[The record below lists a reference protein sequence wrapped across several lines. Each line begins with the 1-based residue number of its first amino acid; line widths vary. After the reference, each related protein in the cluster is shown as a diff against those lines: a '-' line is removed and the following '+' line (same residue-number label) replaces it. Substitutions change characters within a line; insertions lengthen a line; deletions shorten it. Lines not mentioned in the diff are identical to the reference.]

1 MRYNY
6 KFARINESGG
16 LEYAPLP
23 LVINGENVWTNIEA
37 EYNALG
43 FYEIKRTEMPEK
55 EGFYYTDFWELA
67 EMLKKEGYYY
77 TDYWELSDNKI
88 VQKWEEHEEPI
99 PEPTEEE
106 QYAEAA
112 RILLGEAE

>member
-6 KFARINESGG
+6 KFAKINESGG

-23 LVINGENVWTNIEA
+23 LVIDGVNVWTNIEA

-43 FYEIKRTEMPEK
+43 FYEIRRTEMPEK

-67 EMLKKEGYYY
+67 E
-77 TDYWELSDNKI
+77 NKI
-88 VQKWEEHEEPI
+88 VQRWEEHENPVY
-99 PEPTEEE
+99 EPTEEE

>member
-1 MRYNY
+1 MAYNY
-6 KFARINESGG
+6 KFAKIKEDGG

-55 EGFYYTDFWELA
+55 EGFYYTD
-67 EMLKKEGYYY
+67 
-77 TDYWELSDNKI
+77 YWELENNKI
-88 VQKWEEHEEPI
+88 VQRWQEHENPI

>member
-1 MRYNY
+1 MTYNY
-6 KFARINESGG
+6 KFARLDESGE

-23 LVINGENVWTNIEA
+23 LVINGEKVWTNIEG
-37 EYNALG
+37 EYNKLG
-43 FYEIKRTEMPEK
+43 FYEITKTEMPEK
-55 EGFYYTDFWELA
+55 EGYYYTVFWEL
-67 EMLKKEGYYY
+67 EN
-77 TDYWELSDNKI
+77 NKI
-88 VQKWEEHEEPI
+88 VQRWEEHEAPI

>member
-1 MRYNY
+1 MAYNY
-6 KFARINESGG
+6 KYAKIKEDGA
-16 LEYAPLP
+16 LEYAPVP
-23 LVINGENVWTNIEA
+23 LVINGENVWTNIEG
-37 EYNALG
+37 EYNTLG

-55 EGFYYTDFWELA
+55 EGFYYTDYWELA
-67 EMLKKEGYYY
+67 E
-77 TDYWELSDNKI
+77 NKI
-88 VQKWEEHEEPI
+88 VQRWEEHENPI

>member
-1 MRYNY
+1 MAYNY
-6 KFARINESGG
+6 KFAKIKEDGG

-23 LVINGENVWTNIEA
+23 LVINGENVWTNIEGT
-37 EYNALG
+37 YNEQGYYLI
-43 FYEIKRTEMPEK
+43 ERTDTPI
-55 EGFYYTDFWELA
+55 
-67 EMLKKEGYYY
+67 KEGYYY
-77 TDYWELSDNKI
+77 TDYWELSENKI
-88 VQKWEEHEEPI
+88 VQRWEEHENPI

>member
-1 MRYNY
+1 MRNNF

-23 LVINGENVWTNIEA
+23 LVIDGVNVWTNIEA

-55 EGFYYTDFWELA
+55 EGFYYTAFWEL
-67 EMLKKEGYYY
+67 EN
-77 TDYWELSDNKI
+77 NKI
-88 VQKWEEHEEPI
+88 VQRWEEHEAPI

-112 RILLGEAE
+112 RILLGESE

>member
-6 KFARINESGG
+6 RLAKVKEDGG

-23 LVINGENVWTNIEA
+23 LVINGENVWTNIES
-37 EYNALG
+37 EYNKLG

-55 EGFYYTDFWELA
+55 EG
-67 EMLKKEGYYY
+67 YYY
-77 TDYWELSDNKI
+77 TDYWELSENKI
-88 VQKWEEHEEPI
+88 VQRWEEHENPVY
-99 PEPTEEE
+99 EPTEEE

-112 RILLGEAE
+112 KILLGEAE

>member
-6 KFARINESGG
+6 KFAKIKEDGA

-23 LVINGENVWTNIEA
+23 LVINSKNVWTNIES
-37 EYNALG
+37 EYNKLG
-43 FYEIKRTEMPEK
+43 FYEITRTAMPEK
-55 EGFYYTDFWELA
+55 EGFYYTAFWELS
-67 EMLKKEGYYY
+67 E
-77 TDYWELSDNKI
+77 NKI
-88 VQKWEEHEEPI
+88 VQRWEEHEEPI

>member
-1 MRYNY
+1 MAYNY
-6 KFARINESGG
+6 KYAKIKEDGA

-23 LVINGENVWTNIEA
+23 LVINGKNVWTNIEA
-37 EYNALG
+37 EYNKLG

-55 EGFYYTDFWELA
+55 EGFYYTDYWELA
-67 EMLKKEGYYY
+67 E
-77 TDYWELSDNKI
+77 NKI
-88 VQKWEEHEEPI
+88 VQRWEEHEAPI

>member
-1 MRYNY
+1 MAYNY
-6 KFARINESGG
+6 KYAKIKEDGA

-23 LVINGENVWTNIEA
+23 LVINGKNVWTNIEA

-43 FYEIKRTEMPEK
+43 FYEITRTAIPEK
-55 EGFYYTDFWELA
+55 EGYYYTDFWELA
-67 EMLKKEGYYY
+67 E
-77 TDYWELSDNKI
+77 NKI
-88 VQKWEEHEEPI
+88 VQRWQEHENPI

>member
-1 MRYNY
+1 MSYNY
-6 KFARINESGG
+6 KFAKIKEDGG

-23 LVINGENVWTNIEA
+23 LVIDGVNVWTNIEA

-43 FYEIKRTEMPEK
+43 FYEIKRTAMPE
-55 EGFYYTDFWELA
+55 
-67 EMLKKEGYYY
+67 KEGYYY
-77 TDYWELSDNKI
+77 TAFWELENNKI
-88 VQKWEEHEEPI
+88 VQRWEEHKNPI

>member
-1 MRYNY
+1 MANNY
-6 KFARINESGG
+6 RFAKLNESGA
-16 LEYAPLP
+16 LEYAPVP
-23 LVINGENVWTNIEA
+23 LVINGVNVWTNIEA
-37 EYNALG
+37 EYNKLG

-55 EGFYYTDFWELA
+55 EGFYYTD
-67 EMLKKEGYYY
+67 
-77 TDYWELSDNKI
+77 YWELSENKI
-88 VQKWEEHEEPI
+88 VQRWEEHEAPI

>member
-1 MRYNY
+1 MEYNY
-6 KFARINESGG
+6 KYAKIKEDGAI
-16 LEYAPLP
+16 EYAPLP

-55 EGFYYTDFWELA
+55 EGYYYTDFWELA
-67 EMLKKEGYYY
+67 
-77 TDYWELSDNKI
+77 DNKI
-88 VQKWEEHEEPI
+88 VQRWQEHENPV

>member
-1 MRYNY
+1 MTNNFKYA
-6 KFARINESGG
+6 KLNESGA

-23 LVINGENVWTNIEA
+23 LVINGEKVWTNIEGT
-37 EYNALG
+37 YNEQGYYLI
-43 FYEIKRTEMPEK
+43 ERTDTPI
-55 EGFYYTDFWELA
+55 
-67 EMLKKEGYYY
+67 KEGYYY

-88 VQKWEEHEEPI
+88 VQRWQEHESPV
-99 PEPTEEE
+99 PVPTEEE

>member
-1 MRYNY
+1 MRHNY
-6 KFARINESGG
+6 KFAKLNESGG

-23 LVINGENVWTNIEA
+23 LVIDGDNVWTNLEA
-37 EYNALG
+37 EYNKLG

-55 EGFYYTDFWELA
+55 EG
-67 EMLKKEGYYY
+67 YYY
-77 TDYWELSDNKI
+77 TDYWELENNKI
-88 VQKWEEHEEPI
+88 LQRWEEHENPI

>member
-1 MRYNY
+1 MAYNF
-6 KFARINESGG
+6 KFAKLDESGG

-55 EGFYYTDFWELA
+55 EGYYYTDFWELA
-67 EMLKKEGYYY
+67 E
-77 TDYWELSDNKI
+77 NKI
-88 VQKWEEHEEPI
+88 VQRWEEHEAPI

>member
-1 MRYNY
+1 MANNY
-6 KFARINESGG
+6 RFAKLNESGG

-23 LVINGENVWTNIEA
+23 LVINGENVWTNIEGT
-37 EYNALG
+37 YNEQGYNLI
-43 FYEIKRTEMPEK
+43 ERTDTPI
-55 EGFYYTDFWELA
+55 
-67 EMLKKEGYYY
+67 KEGYYY
-77 TDYWELSDNKI
+77 TDYWELENNKI
-88 VQKWEEHEEPI
+88 VQRWEEHENPI

>member
-1 MRYNY
+1 MAYNY
-6 KFARINESGG
+6 KFAKIKEDGG

-23 LVINGENVWTNIEA
+23 LVINGENVWTNIEG
-37 EYNALG
+37 EYNKLG

-55 EGFYYTDFWELA
+55 EGFYYTD
-67 EMLKKEGYYY
+67 
-77 TDYWELSDNKI
+77 YWELSENKI
-88 VQKWEEHEEPI
+88 VQRWEEHENPI

-112 RILLGEAE
+112 RILLGETE

>member
-1 MRYNY
+1 MAYNY
-6 KFARINESGG
+6 KYAKIKNDGE

-23 LVINGENVWTNIEA
+23 LVINGEKVWTNIEA
-37 EYNALG
+37 EYNKLG
-43 FYEIKRTEMPEK
+43 FYEITKTEMPEK
-55 EGFYYTDFWELA
+55 EGYYYTVFWEL
-67 EMLKKEGYYY
+67 EN
-77 TDYWELSDNKI
+77 NKI
-88 VQKWEEHEEPI
+88 VQRWQEHENPI

>member
-1 MRYNY
+1 MRHNY
-6 KFARINESGG
+6 KFAKIKEDGA

-43 FYEIKRTEMPEK
+43 FYEIKRTAIPEK

-67 EMLKKEGYYY
+67 
-77 TDYWELSDNKI
+77 DNKI
-88 VQKWEEHEEPI
+88 VQRWQEHENPI

-112 RILLGEAE
+112 RILLGESE

>member
-1 MRYNY
+1 MTYNY
-6 KFARINESGG
+6 RYAKLNESGG

-55 EGFYYTDFWELA
+55 EGYYYTVFWELA
-67 EMLKKEGYYY
+67 E
-77 TDYWELSDNKI
+77 NKI
-88 VQKWEEHEEPI
+88 VQRWEEHEAPI

>member
-1 MRYNY
+1 MANNF
-6 KFARINESGG
+6 KFAKLNESGA

-23 LVINGENVWTNIEA
+23 LVIDGENVWTNIEA
-37 EYNALG
+37 EYNKLG
-43 FYEIKRTEMPEK
+43 FYEITRTEMPEK
-55 EGFYYTDFWELA
+55 EGYYYTAFWELS
-67 EMLKKEGYYY
+67 E
-77 TDYWELSDNKI
+77 NKI
-88 VQKWEEHEEPI
+88 VQRWQEHEAPI

>member
-1 MRYNY
+1 MAYNF
-6 KFARINESGG
+6 KFAKINESGG

-43 FYEIKRTEMPEK
+43 YYEIKRTAMPEK
-55 EGFYYTDFWELA
+55 EGYYFTDFWELA
-67 EMLKKEGYYY
+67 E
-77 TDYWELSDNKI
+77 NKI
-88 VQKWEEHEEPI
+88 VQRWEEHENPI

-112 RILLGEAE
+112 RILLGETE

>member
-1 MRYNY
+1 MAYNY
-6 KFARINESGG
+6 KYAKIKEDGAI
-16 LEYAPLP
+16 EYAPLP

-55 EGFYYTDFWELA
+55 EGYYYTDFWELA
-67 EMLKKEGYYY
+67 
-77 TDYWELSDNKI
+77 DNKI
-88 VQKWEEHEEPI
+88 VQRWQEHENPV

>member
-1 MRYNY
+1 MANNY
-6 KFARINESGG
+6 RFAKLNESGA
-16 LEYAPLP
+16 LEYAPVP
-23 LVINGENVWTNIEA
+23 LVINGVNVWTNIEA
-37 EYNALG
+37 EYNKLG

-55 EGFYYTDFWELA
+55 EG
-67 EMLKKEGYYY
+67 YYY
-77 TDYWELSDNKI
+77 TDYWELENNKI
-88 VQKWEEHEEPI
+88 VQRWEEHENPI

>member
-1 MRYNY
+1 MAYNFKY
-6 KFARINESGG
+6 AKLNESGG
-16 LEYAPLP
+16 LEYAPFP

-55 EGFYYTDFWELA
+55 EG
-67 EMLKKEGYYY
+67 YYY
-77 TDYWELSDNKI
+77 TDYLELENNKI
-88 VQKWEEHEEPI
+88 VQRWEEHENPV
-99 PEPTEEE
+99 PVPTEEE

>member
-1 MRYNY
+1 MSYNY
-6 KFARINESGG
+6 KYAKIKEDGG

-55 EGFYYTDFWELA
+55 EGYYYTDFWELA
-67 EMLKKEGYYY
+67 E
-77 TDYWELSDNKI
+77 NKI
-88 VQKWEEHEEPI
+88 VQRWEEHENPI

>member
-1 MRYNY
+1 MAYNY
-6 KFARINESGG
+6 KYAKIKEDGT

-23 LVINGENVWTNIEA
+23 LIINGEKVWTNIEG
-37 EYNALG
+37 EYNKLG
-43 FYEIKRTEMPEK
+43 FYEITKTEMPEK
-55 EGFYYTDFWELA
+55 EGYYYTVFWEL
-67 EMLKKEGYYY
+67 EN
-77 TDYWELSDNKI
+77 NKI
-88 VQKWEEHEEPI
+88 VQRWQEHENPI

>member
-1 MRYNY
+1 MAYNF
-6 KFARINESGG
+6 KFAKIKEDGA

-23 LVINGENVWTNIEA
+23 LVINGVNVWTNIEA
-37 EYNALG
+37 EYNKLG
-43 FYEIKRTEMPEK
+43 FYEITRTEMPEK

-67 EMLKKEGYYY
+67 E
-77 TDYWELSDNKI
+77 NKI
-88 VQKWEEHEEPI
+88 VQRWEEHENPI

>member
-1 MRYNY
+1 MANNF
-6 KFARINESGG
+6 KFAKINESGR

-23 LVINGENVWTNIEA
+23 LVIDGVNVWTNIEA

-43 FYEIKRTEMPEK
+43 FYEIMRTAMPEK
-55 EGFYYTDFWELA
+55 EGYYYTDFWELS
-67 EMLKKEGYYY
+67 E
-77 TDYWELSDNKI
+77 NKI
-88 VQKWEEHEEPI
+88 VQRWEEHESPVY
-99 PEPTEEE
+99 EPTEEE

>member
-1 MRYNY
+1 MRLNY
-6 KFARINESGG
+6 KFAKLNESGG

-23 LVINGENVWTNIEA
+23 LVIDGVNVWTNIEA
-37 EYNALG
+37 EYNKLG
-43 FYEIKRTEMPEK
+43 FYEITKTEMPEK
-55 EGFYYTDFWELA
+55 EGYYYTVFWEL
-67 EMLKKEGYYY
+67 EN
-77 TDYWELSDNKI
+77 NKI
-88 VQKWEEHEEPI
+88 VQRWQEHENPI

>member
-1 MRYNY
+1 MAYNY
-6 KFARINESGG
+6 KYAKIKEDGA

-23 LVINGENVWTNIEA
+23 LVIDGKNVWTNIEA

-43 FYEIKRTEMPEK
+43 FYEITRTEMPEK

-67 EMLKKEGYYY
+67 E
-77 TDYWELSDNKI
+77 NKI
-88 VQKWEEHEEPI
+88 VQRWQEHENPI